1 MRLPK
6 RCAETRPPTPRS
18 RDRLRLW
25 LSQCCIL
32 RSSISIDAIDARTDD
47 MKTIFLYKTKQ
58 NKTSLCSISS
68 PQPGHIYTTINQYIQ
83 SLYNQS
89 NKITNSSKFD
99 TERERE
105 RERIIYFARIEFIEQ
120 HDNMTAT
127 SETTCNQPRRC
138 RRMLTLHFERR
149 VQSTTHS
156 YDDSTH
162 RRQLGYITKTTI
174 TTTRWEELNQKNNT
188 KTNNTKSSSIPSS
201 TIGANFE
208 CTAAAS
214 YRVLPTLH
222 SCCCWRRRHN
232 ARRLH
237 CPTAVDSFSSPIDR
251 RASQY
256 ALCRSLFSE
265 CLNDSHCSSALPSS
279 MESGGPTPPVAPY
292 ETMRKKQTN
301 KSNQ

>member
-99 TERERE
+99 TEKREL
-105 RERIIYFARIEFIEQ
+105 YTLLVL
-120 HDNMTAT
+120 N
-127 SETTCNQPRRC
+127 SSSNTTIWPRRA
-138 RRMLTLHFERR
+138 RRHAISHVDAGVCWPCTLN
-149 VQSTTHS
+149 VVCSPPPIPTTTAHT
-156 YDDSTH
+156 DDS
-162 RRQLGYITKTTI
+162 
-174 TTTRWEELNQKNNT
+174 
-188 KTNNTKSSSIPSS
+188 
-201 TIGANFE
+201 
-208 CTAAAS
+208 
-214 YRVLPTLH
+214 
-222 SCCCWRRRHN
+222 
-232 ARRLH
+232 
-237 CPTAVDSFSSPIDR
+237 
-251 RASQY
+251 
-256 ALCRSLFSE
+256 
-265 CLNDSHCSSALPSS
+265 
-279 MESGGPTPPVAPY
+279 
-292 ETMRKKQTN
+292 
-301 KSNQ
+301 

>member
-105 RERIIYFARIEFIEQ
+105 RENYILCSYWIHRATRQYDRDERDDMQSATSMPAYADLALWTSCAVHHPFLRRQHTQTTVRVHHKNNNHNNAMRRIE
-120 HDNMTAT
+120 
-127 SETTCNQPRRC
+127 P
-138 RRMLTLHFERR
+138 
-149 VQSTTHS
+149 
-156 YDDSTH
+156 
-162 RRQLGYITKTTI
+162 
-174 TTTRWEELNQKNNT
+174 
-188 KTNNTKSSSIPSS
+188 
-201 TIGANFE
+201 
-208 CTAAAS
+208 
-214 YRVLPTLH
+214 
-222 SCCCWRRRHN
+222 
-232 ARRLH
+232 
-237 CPTAVDSFSSPIDR
+237 
-251 RASQY
+251 
-256 ALCRSLFSE
+256 
-265 CLNDSHCSSALPSS
+265 
-279 MESGGPTPPVAPY
+279 
-292 ETMRKKQTN
+292 KK
-301 KSNQ
+301 